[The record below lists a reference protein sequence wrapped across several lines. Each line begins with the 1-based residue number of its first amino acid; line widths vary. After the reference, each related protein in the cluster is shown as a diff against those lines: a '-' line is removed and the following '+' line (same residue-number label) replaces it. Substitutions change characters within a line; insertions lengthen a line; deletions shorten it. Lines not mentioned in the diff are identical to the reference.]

1 MIKAAVVGASG
12 YGGAELIRLLKAHPE
27 VELLGL
33 SSRTHR
39 GQPATAVWPQ
49 LVEGPEFTDLEAA
62 VGEAEVVFLATPNGV
77 AMELAPRLLA
87 EGRRVVDLSA
97 DFRLSREVFE
107 AWYRMPHKAPD
118 LLKEA
123 RYGLVELHRKELTGA
138 RLVANPGCYVTAAS
152 LALAPFFAEGLAR
165 EALVNAASG
174 VSGAGREAAG
184 TAFAEVNED
193 YKAYKPAGTHRH
205 TPEIE
210 QNLGR
215 ARAQGRWLFTW
226 GPEAPARVTFVPHL
240 VPMTRGILVT
250 AYLKL
255 GEEIGTEA
263 ALDLLRDFYRGEPF
277 VRVEDALPRTKGVWA
292 ANTVWI
298 SARMDART
306 GWLVLFAAIDNLVKG
321 AAGQAVQN
329 LNTVYGLEETL
340 GLAREGVWP

>member
-27 VELLGL
+27 VELVGL
-33 SSRTHR
+33 SSRTHA
-39 GQPATAVWPQ
+39 GQSATAVWPQ
-49 LVEGPEFTDLEAA
+49 LVEGPPFTDLNAA
-62 VGEAEVVFLATPNGV
+62 VAEAEVVFLATPNGV
-77 AMELAPRLLA
+77 AMELAPRLIA

-123 RYGLVELHRKELTGA
+123 RYGLVELHRKELAGA

-152 LALAPFFAEGLAR
+152 LALAPFFAEGLVE

-215 ARAQGRWLFTW
+215 ARAQGRWLVTW

-250 AYLKL
+250 AYLKP
-255 GEEIGTEA
+255 GEGIGTEA
-263 ALDLLRDFYRGEPF
+263 ALDLLRDFYQGEPF

-306 GWLVLFAAIDNLVKG
+306 GWLVVFAAIDNLVKG

-329 LNTVYGLEETL
+329 LNAVYGLEETL